1 MRLCAVAAGKFW
13 MGSDPPEGHENE
25 HPRRLVETGA
35 YEIGETPVTNA
46 EFANFVQNSY
56 RDRACWSDEGWA
68 WREAGGIEKPRFWD
82 DEAWRA
88 YLAPDQPVVGA
99 SWYEA
104 DAFARAS
111 GLRLPSEIEWER
123 AARGDDGRRFPWG
136 DEWIAEY
143 AAHRG
148 GKRHTLPV
156 RSIPQ
161 NRSPHGLYDCAGN
174 VWEWCADVYNV
185 GDTIAARS
193 ADGVPKSL
201 LRSARGGA
209 WNAHPPQLRC
219 ASRNAWPPDARFSNL
234 GFRVCRTG

>member
-1 MRLCAVAAGKFW
+1 MRLLPIPAGTFW
-13 MGSDPPEGHENE
+13 MGSDPPEGADNE
-25 HPRRLVETGA
+25 YPKRLVETEA

-46 EFANFVQNSY
+46 EFGASIPSLY
-56 RDRACWSDEGWA
+56 SDKAAWSPEGWA
-68 WREAGGIEKPRFWD
+68 WREASGIDQPRFRGD
-82 DEAWRA
+82 VAWSD
-88 YLAPDQPVVGA
+88 YLGPDQPVVGV

-104 DAFARAS
+104 DAFARHR
-111 GLRLPSEIEWER
+111 GLRLPTEIEWER
-123 AARGDDGRRFPWG
+123 AARGDSGRRFPWG
-136 DEWIAEY
+136 DDWIPAN

-156 RSIPQ
+156 GSIVQ

-174 VWEWCADVYNV
+174 VWEWCADVYSP

-193 ADGVPKSL
+193 ADGVPSSL

-219 ASRNAWPPDARFSNL
+219 ASRNAWPPEARFSNL
-234 GFRVCRTG
+234 GFRVAR